1 MALYWP
7 QGWYHQIWEAN
18 LQPLG
23 PKNRPKDAQSWP
35 QVWWVLAG
43 LFTLTGPK
51 NSRRWRRVCFP
62 PRSAIFRSRMGCV
75 HPCQTAPSFRLVVM
89 YGNYLGPVV
98 CKIILMLSSPSS
110 CQVRCIIIISWIV
123 CHSRTWAPRSK
134 SCCFFSW
141 TQFINSIKSSN
152 QN

>member
-7 QGWYHQIWEAN
+7 QGRYHQIWEAN

-75 HPCQTAPSFRLVVM
+75 HPFQSAPFLSFSGDVWKLSWTRCLQDHLDVV
-89 YGNYLGPVV
+89 
-98 CKIILMLSSPSS
+98 KSFFLSSALYYYYLLKLFVIQGHELQGLNPVASS
-110 CQVRCIIIISWIV
+110 
-123 CHSRTWAPRSK
+123 HGP
-134 SCCFFSW
+134 
-141 TQFINSIKSSN
+141 NS
-152 QN
+152 

>member
-43 LFTLTGPK
+43 LFTLTGQK
-51 NSRRWRRVCFP
+51 NVVAGAASVFRRVQ
-62 PRSAIFRSRMGCV
+62 RSFEAEWV
-75 HPCQTAPSFRLVVM
+75 A
-89 YGNYLGPVV
+89 
-98 CKIILMLSSPSS
+98 
-110 CQVRCIIIISWIV
+110 CIHAKLPLPFV
-123 CHSRTWAPRSK
+123 
-134 SCCFFSW
+134 
-141 TQFINSIKSSN
+141 
-152 QN
+152 